1 MSLEAELSPRDALE
15 ILRESQ
21 TDLNS
26 IERILAIPERQFVD
40 QYADRVEFLEARRLL
55 LFRGGCKGTVT
66 GVFPVTN
73 EQVEALVDL
82 R

>member
-1 MSLEAELSPRDALE
+1 MEEEEAVEENLLASLETRDGDALG
-15 ILRESQ
+15 
-21 TDLNS
+21 
-26 IERILAIPERQFVD
+26 QFVD